1 MVLDGNPEGVC
12 FPSIDI
18 DFSVPIRLNLMDNE
32 VTTHKEVHTS
42 TMTLDEAIEHYKNIS
57 EKIDCQGCSA
67 EHSQLGEWLTEL
79 KQYKIK
85 ESNYISNSDDV
96 NCIMVDDSLNVKMC
110 YISHEMDNNSHFVIT
125 KFNTMAGEYDQDAFS
140 ILECEYSKEP
150 VPSLGEDF
158 VMLRKLPK
166 EGETTQDKKINP
178 IGTIMSN
185 YSIPYVLGDVFF
197 IKIKVYTFIEKWD
210 IGEPS
215 NIRKKIIDQCMI
227 IEQGEK

>member
-1 MVLDGNPEGVC
+1 
-12 FPSIDI
+12 
-18 DFSVPIRLNLMDNE
+18 
-32 VTTHKEVHTS
+32 
-42 TMTLDEAIEHYKNIS
+42 
-57 EKIDCQGCSA
+57 
-67 EHSQLGEWLTEL
+67 
-79 KQYKIK
+79 
-85 ESNYISNSDDV
+85 
-96 NCIMVDDSLNVKMC
+96 
-110 YISHEMDNNSHFVIT
+110 
-125 KFNTMAGEYDQDAFS
+125 
-140 ILECEYSKEP
+140 
-150 VPSLGEDF
+150 
-158 VMLRKLPK
+158 MLRKLPK